1 MPDPTPPEPSPW
13 NEQVAEF
20 VITKAIPTL
29 FASGVGGVITLIGT
43 SELPKI
49 ALGAG
54 IAGAASVG
62 YSLVSPSVKKAKKG
76 VDQIGEAGAEK
87 AENTAQSMYAFATG
101 AEAKYL
107 EAQKL
112 ACWTDRTQGTSC
124 NFVPLLNDIYVPLS
138 IGDRAILGGWEEPL
152 DPAQTGQP
160 LYIWDLIRRAEKKPE
175 YRQMAILAWGGYGKT
190 TLLKHLAY
198 IYSTQQHEE
207 KKVPGRIPMLISLG
221 ECWRKYLAKQGEDD
235 KPLPNLAEVIR
246 SYHIPQ
252 LPGAK
257 ANLKTI
263 APTWA
268 ETLLQQGKAIV
279 LLDGFDE
286 VPKAKRPIL
295 AQWIDQQTKDYRK
308 TIFILTSR
316 PKAYQEEAKVARIAL
331 PTIWVKP
338 FNTGQQRQFVEQWY
352 RCREIDSNSGR
363 DDAGVIQI
371 AQAAA
376 DELLGQI
383 QERPEIQDLA
393 KIPLLLNM
401 IAAFH
406 RENNKAQLPRRKVA
420 LYQGICD
427 LQLKDRPEA
436 KDLETQLGETNT
448 QKILQRLALEML
460 LNNREKSIDQA
471 TLLRRLNDYLIAEN
485 ETLDARQFLE
495 DVVRVS
501 ELLIE
506 KDADTY
512 EFSHWSFQ
520 EYLAAREIVQEQRE
534 SLLYDKFMEK
544 EWQPTIL
551 LYAAQVKHPNALIQ
565 AMLDRGAGD
574 LAYACFQETTKQVAP
589 ALQQELKL
597 LQPAVQTS
605 RYANLEALL
614 QAKQWRDADEET
626 YRLMIT
632 AVGKEE
638 GQWFDPE
645 DLSNFPCEDLR
656 ALDDLWLSHSNNK
669 WGFSVQ
675 KRIWQ
680 ECGSPGPYDGTKERT
695 AQWEAF
701 GDRVAWRKDG
711 EWLEYKKLALFSTGE
726 LPTWWLGFKGG
737 GLWVGCVSLFSRPD
751 L

>member
-1 MPDPTPPEPSPW
+1 MSDPTSTESSAW
-13 NEQVAEF
+13 SEQVAEF

-29 FASGVGGVITLIGT
+29 FASGVGGVIALIGT

-54 IAGAASVG
+54 IGGAASVG
-62 YSLVSPSVKKAKKG
+62 YSLVSPSLKKAKKG
-76 VDQIGEAGAEK
+76 VDQIGEAGAET
-87 AENTAQSMYAFATG
+87 AEKTAKSVIAFATG

-112 ACWTDRTQGTSC
+112 ACWTDRTQGMSC

-152 DPAQTGQP
+152 DAAQAGQP

-198 IYSTQQHEE
+198 IYSTQRHEE
-207 KKVPGRIPMLISLG
+207 KDVPGRIPVLISLG

-235 KPLPNLAEVIR
+235 KPLPNLVEVIR

-252 LPGAK
+252 LPGAT
-257 ANLKTI
+257 ADLKTI
-263 APTWA
+263 APSWV
-268 ETLLQQGKAIV
+268 ETLLLQGKAIV

-295 AQWIDQQTKDYRK
+295 AQWINRQTKDYRK

-316 PKAYQEEAKVARIAL
+316 PKAYQEEAKVDRIVL

-338 FNTGQQRQFVEQWY
+338 FNAGQQRQFVEQWY
-352 RCREIDSNSGR
+352 RCREIDSNSRR
-363 DDAGVIQI
+363 DTADVIQI
-371 AQAAA
+371 AQAAVE
-376 DELLGQI
+376 ELLGQI
-383 QERPEIQDLA
+383 QDRPEIQDLA

-401 IAAFH
+401 ISSFH
-406 RENNKAQLPRRKVA
+406 RDNRKARLPRRKVE

-427 LQLKDRPEA
+427 LQLKIRLEA
-436 KDLETQLGETNT
+436 KDLDTQLGETNA

-471 TLLRRLNDYLIAEN
+471 TLLKRLDVYLKAEN
-485 ETLDARQFLE
+485 ETLDAKQFLE
-495 DVVRVS
+495 DVVRIS

-512 EFSHWSFQ
+512 EFTHWSFQ

-534 SLLYDKFMEK
+534 ILLYDKFMEK

-551 LYAAQVKHPNALIQ
+551 LYAAQVKRPDALIQ
-565 AMLDRGAGD
+565 SMLDRGAGD
-574 LAYACFQETTKQVAP
+574 LAYACLQETTKQVSP

-605 RYANLEALL
+605 RYSKLKELL
-614 QAKQWRDADEET
+614 QAKQWREADQET

-632 AVGKEE
+632 TVDKEE

-645 DLSNFPCEDLR
+645 DLSNFPCEDLGV
-656 ALDDLWLSHSNNK
+656 LDDLWVRYSDGK

-680 ECGSPGPYDGTKERT
+680 ECGSPGPYDEKTK
-695 AQWEAF
+695 AQWEQF
-701 GDRVAWRKDG
+701 GDRVGWRKDG
-711 EWLEYKKLALFSTGE
+711 NWLEYENFALASTGE
-726 LPTWWLGFKGG
+726 LPTCWG
-737 GLWVGCVSLFSRPD
+737 GLECTDCFSFLFSRVQTCK